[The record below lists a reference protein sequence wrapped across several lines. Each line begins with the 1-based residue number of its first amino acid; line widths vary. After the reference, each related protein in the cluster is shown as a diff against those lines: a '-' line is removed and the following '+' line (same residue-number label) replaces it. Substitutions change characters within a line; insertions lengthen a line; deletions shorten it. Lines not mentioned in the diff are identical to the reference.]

1 MFWLYKSGTIL
12 ITNNNFLRKLV
23 HCAVGAN
30 NTHDLFTASNL
41 VTTNPFIQS
50 HVIRCV
56 HMRTAKI
63 TDVYAMLRNTLKQ
76 QLVRA
81 EAVTPSYTNT

>member
-1 MFWLYKSGTIL
+1 MFGLSKSGTIL
-12 ITNNNFLRKLV
+12 NHLNNQQQLYAL
-23 HCAVGAN
+23 GAK

-63 TDVYAMLRNTLKQ
+63 TDVYAMLRNTLKK

-81 EAVTPSYTNT
+81 EAVTPTYTNT